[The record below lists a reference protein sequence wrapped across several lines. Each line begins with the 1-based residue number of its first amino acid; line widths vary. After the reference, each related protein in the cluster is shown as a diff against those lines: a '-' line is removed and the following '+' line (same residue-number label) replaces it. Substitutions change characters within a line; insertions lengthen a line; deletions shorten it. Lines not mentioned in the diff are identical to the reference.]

1 MIAMT
6 SLRLPLT
13 VSLAAAGLAVTGF
26 GLQVHLQTSAAP
38 VGGRAGGVFDARP
51 RQAIQR

>member
-13 VSLAAAGLAVTGF
+13 VSLAVTGF
-26 GLQVHLQTSAAP
+26 GLQVRLQTSAAP
-38 VGGRAGGVFDARP
+38 VGGRAGGVFDARL
-51 RQAIQR
+51 R